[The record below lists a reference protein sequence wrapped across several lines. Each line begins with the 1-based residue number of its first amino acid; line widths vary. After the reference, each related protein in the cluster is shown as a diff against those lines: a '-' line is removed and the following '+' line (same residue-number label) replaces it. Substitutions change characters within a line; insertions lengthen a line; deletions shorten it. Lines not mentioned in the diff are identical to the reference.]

1 MEFNSLFSLT
11 KTTLSPSKLG
21 YYFFYYSITIIL
33 LFSGF
38 SKIIDPENFL
48 KVLNVTLGFLGANII
63 VLTATALPV
72 FEIVLSLML
81 MLKIKTKEILFA
93 TAILFAAFLIFAIYG
108 TIKGFDVDCG
118 CFGSNVS
125 SEFGV
130 GMIIRNMVLSI
141 VTFLNFIYYKGHLNF
156 ES

>member
-11 KTTLSPSKLG
+11 KTTLSPTKLG

-48 KVLNVTLGFLGANII
+48 KVLNVTLGFLGENII

-72 FEIVLSLML
+72 IEIALGLML
-81 MLKIKTKEILFA
+81 ILKIKVKEALIATLLLFSA
-93 TAILFAAFLIFAIYG
+93 FALFAIYG
-108 TIKGFDVDCG
+108 FISGFDVDCG
-118 CFGSNVS
+118 CFGTVIKN
-125 SEFGV
+125 EFGIL
-130 GMIIRNMVLSI
+130 MIGRNLLLGGI
-141 VTFLNFIYYKGHLNF
+141 AFFNLKFFNKRITF
-156 ES
+156 

>member
-33 LFSGF
+33 FFSGF

-48 KVLNVTLGFLGANII
+48 KVLNVTLGFLGENII

-81 MLKIKTKEILFA
+81 MLKTKETLIATVILFGV
-93 TAILFAAFLIFAIYG
+93 FLIFAIYG
-108 TIKGFDVDCG
+108 FISGFDVDCG

-125 SEFGV
+125 GEFGV
-130 GMIIRNMVLSI
+130 GMIIRNLVFLLLPINVLFFNNRI
-141 VTFLNFIYYKGHLNF
+141 AKND
-156 ES
+156 

>member
-38 SKIIDPENFL
+38 SKIIEPENFL
-48 KVLNVTLGFLGANII
+48 KVLNTTLGFLGENII
-63 VLTATALPV
+63 ILTATALPV
-72 FEIVLSLML
+72 IEIALGLML
-81 MLKIKTKEILFA
+81 ILKIKVKEALIATLLLFSV
-93 TAILFAAFLIFAIYG
+93 FALFAIYG
-108 TIKGFDVDCG
+108 FISGFDVDCG

-125 SEFGV
+125 GEFGV
-130 GMIIRNMVLSI
+130 GMIIRNLVFLLLPINVLFFNNRI
-141 VTFLNFIYYKGHLNF
+141 AKND
-156 ES
+156 